1 VFSDLL
7 SRSKL
12 VRRVILL
19 PASLRLCLLLLVA
32 SFFYSVPAQ
41 ASNFGGPVSGSGLPF
56 AIADFDGDGRPNL
69 ATVHPESNSSS
80 LIRYR
85 VQVQLGE
92 GGLQSINL
100 VGPSGGLRIAA
111 GDVNGDGIPDLILSL
126 AWRAEPIAVLLND
139 GHAVFSFADPS
150 SFPGVSGGSGNT
162 LNCKLPPPQT
172 DTVAPPQKLPV
183 GDLCGLEY
191 LLHPRPPT
199 RSIPRTN
206 FATLPGLL
214 LESLLE
220 RAPPTPSC
228 A

>member
-1 VFSDLL
+1 MISDVH
-7 SRSKL
+7 SRSKSA
-12 VRRVILL
+12 RLL
-19 PASLRLCLLLLVA
+19 IPLAASLRVCLLLLVA
-32 SFFYSVPAQ
+32 FFFTSIPAQ
-41 ASNFGGPVSGSGLPF
+41 ASKVSLPTTGHRLDF

-69 ATVHPESNSSS
+69 ATVHPGSNSSS
-80 LIRYR
+80 LISYR

-126 AWRAEPIAVLLND
+126 AWRADPIAVLLND

-162 LNCKLPPPQT
+162 MNCKLPPPQT
-172 DTVAPPQKLPV
+172 DTVATPQKLPA

-199 RSIPRTN
+199 SSIPRTN
-206 FATLPGLL
+206 FATLPSLL

-220 RAPPTPSC
+220 RAPPTLSY